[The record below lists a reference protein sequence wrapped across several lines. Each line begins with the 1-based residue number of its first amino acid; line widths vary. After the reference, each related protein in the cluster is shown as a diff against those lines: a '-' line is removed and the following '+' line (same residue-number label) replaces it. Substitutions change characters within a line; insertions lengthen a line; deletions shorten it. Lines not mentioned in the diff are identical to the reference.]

1 MIPRLS
7 YYGVKGEKMLYRCSA
22 ADECTKTGCPH
33 WRKHETYLECGDKL
47 ERCRRLCVPVKCIPV
62 EPERVSDHTYAQ
74 RAGMLERE
82 KADWIVVVM
91 RPNGKGDLCNLEA
104 GTPSRNMG
112 TEDEARA
119 FLCSALVADYPDNAY
134 RAFRWSDGL
143 KGE

>member
-1 MIPRLS
+1 MARMIPRLS

-62 EPERVSDHTYAQ
+62 EPERDSSYAQ

-82 KADWIVVVM
+82 
-91 RPNGKGDLCNLEA
+91 
-104 GTPSRNMG
+104 G
-112 TEDEARA
+112 TEWFVVSHGADGHTYMSRRGMTKDEA
-119 FLCSALVADYPDNAY
+119 VAWMQECRKQGGDYE
-134 RAFRWSDGL
+134 RRMFRWSS
-143 KGE
+143 GERG